1 MVVEGVNSTLV
12 RLIWEFVLG
21 PDESVLAV
29 TFDRQKPGESMR
41 TLIAS
46 RYGNTP
52 FTITRVKFANKYGA
66 LLPATLVLLNVNKN
80 EEFLYSLRVTY
91 SRNAFVAQVNSQV
104 AVIVHGKS
112 CPLCYRLCE
121 EIQLRNKPNHLIFE
135 FSWNRLPLPRPKYPI
150 F

>member
-1 MVVEGVNSTLV
+1 
-12 RLIWEFVLG
+12 
-21 PDESVLAV
+21 
-29 TFDRQKPGESMR
+29 MR